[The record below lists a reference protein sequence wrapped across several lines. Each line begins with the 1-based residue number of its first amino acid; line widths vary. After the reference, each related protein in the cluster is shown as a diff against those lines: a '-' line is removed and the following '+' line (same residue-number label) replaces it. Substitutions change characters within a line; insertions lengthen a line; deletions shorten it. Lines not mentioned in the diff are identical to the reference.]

1 MKKISVKGVA
11 AGVVTF
17 VGLVGLGVALYNYS
31 SAFLSNPYTRW
42 LYIGC
47 WIVPGY
53 VAAAV
58 ARGNGVVNGSMVGVT
73 LGLISFIFV
82 ALFSDAAP
90 AGIPSATA
98 TEFGTVLGLS
108 SILFCGLGGLLWHV
122 KSHFNSSK
130 L

>member
-17 VGLVGLGVALYNYS
+17 VGLVGLGIVFYNYS
-31 SAFLSNPYTRW
+31 IGILANPYTRW
-42 LYIGC
+42 LYVGC

-58 ARGNGVVNGSMVGVT
+58 ARGNGVINGSMVGVT
-73 LGLISFIFV
+73 LGVISLIFTT
-82 ALFSDAAP
+82 LFFDSP
-90 AGIPSATA
+90 PSGIPPVTA
-98 TEFGTVLGLS
+98 IEFGTALGLS

-122 KSHFNSSK
+122 KSHFSTSK